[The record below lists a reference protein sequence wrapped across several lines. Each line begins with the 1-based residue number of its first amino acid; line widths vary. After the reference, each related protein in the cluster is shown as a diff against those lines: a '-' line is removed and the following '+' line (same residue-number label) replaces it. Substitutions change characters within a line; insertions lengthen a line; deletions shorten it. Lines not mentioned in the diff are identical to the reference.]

1 MYYVIRINKGIS
13 MHSIHSARLVITLGL
28 CPLVLA
34 VKLLKNSSK
43 LRKDRRKR
51 RRKLFLRILYNYL
64 QITYL
69 AQPEE
74 HAESCQL
81 L

>member
-13 MHSIHSARLVITLGL
+13 MHSIHTAQLVITLGL

-34 VKLLKNSSK
+34 VKLRKNSSK

-51 RRKLFLRILYNYL
+51 RRSFFYGYCTTTSK
-64 QITYL
+64 
-69 AQPEE
+69 
-74 HAESCQL
+74 
-81 L
+81 